1 MLPRGR
7 ACAGGA
13 SLRQASPYQQS
24 LSNQSAR
31 VSGSEHM
38 LRGGSEPWMAPT
50 GVSAAPVH

>member
-13 SLRQASPYQQS
+13 RLRQVSPYQQS

-31 VSGSEHM
+31 ASGSEHV
-38 LRGGSEPWMAPT
+38 LREGSEPWMAPT
-50 GVSAAPVH
+50 RVSAAPVH